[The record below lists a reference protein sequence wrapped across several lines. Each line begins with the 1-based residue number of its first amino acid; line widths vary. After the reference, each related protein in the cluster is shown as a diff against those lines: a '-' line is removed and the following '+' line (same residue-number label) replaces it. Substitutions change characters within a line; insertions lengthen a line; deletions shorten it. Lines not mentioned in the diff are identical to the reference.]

1 MSVAQAAGLSLT
13 ESSASE
19 DVEKVAQKM
28 KLSLGST
35 LRALTV
41 FVDSLEK
48 SGFRKAIP
56 EYRQLQYVLIQQRLW
71 ADKGYLSRKVCDTIT

>member
-1 MSVAQAAGLSLT
+1 MSAVQATGLPLT
-13 ESSASE
+13 ESLASE
-19 DVEKVAQKM
+19 DVEKVVQKM
-28 KLSLGST
+28 KLSLEST

-56 EYRQLQYVLIQQRLW
+56 EYRQLQYVLI
-71 ADKGYLSRKVCDTIT
+71 